1 MARSKSPGLD
11 PTREEQ
17 RLARKARRHTERRR
31 AIMGAAGR
39 LLAAQG
45 TERFTVSAVAAAAE
59 VSKPAVYYYFDSK
72 EELVAALVADILKAE
87 TQALHAATEP
97 ASDAVDALVR
107 AVQALLGHY
116 AGDLDRYRIAY
127 LWPQVFG
134 TTEHSRQSSAR
145 VERDQLRADLARR
158 LDEASRVDPEA
169 TGHRSR
175 ALVTAAFAVA
185 HGLLA
190 AACAASTT
198 AVSDPVPLSEL
209 AAAVDT
215 VLRRGLGVRQPR

>member
-1 MARSKSPGLD
+1 MARSKSPALD
-11 PTREEQ
+11 PKREEQ
-17 RLARKARRHTERRR
+17 RLERKARRHTERRR

-72 EELVAALVADILKAE
+72 EELVAALVADILKEE
-87 TQALHAATEP
+87 TQALRAATEP

-134 TTEHSRQSSAR
+134 ITEHLMQSSVR
-145 VERDQLRADLARR
+145 LDRDQLGADLARR
-158 LDEASRVDPEA
+158 LDEESRVDPVG
-169 TGHRSR
+169 TGRRSS
-175 ALVTAAFAVA
+175 ALVTAAFAIA

-190 AACAASTT
+190 AACAANST
-198 AVSDPVPLSEL
+198 AVSDTMPLSEL
-209 AAAVDT
+209 AAVVDT
-215 VLRRGLGVRQPR
+215 VLRRGLGVHQPR